1 MSNNEKMMH
10 IALSKDQVGGYA
22 FLPGSPERVPRIAA
36 YLDNAEKVAQHRE
49 HTTYV
54 GYLDGVRVTVT
65 STGMGGPSAIIC
77 LEELIRLGV
86 HTFMRVGTCAS
97 TSAKVSLGD
106 VCIPG
111 GAVRME
117 GTSSHFLPM
126 EYPAVPDYF
135 LLKHLEAA
143 AIEQGFPYNMGVTI
157 TKDSFYSQIEPET
170 RPIGYE
176 LVNRWNAYEKG
187 GATNTS
193 MECAPLFIAGGSLGV
208 RVASVMASA
217 TNYKSYDED
226 NKKNSH
232 INVEQRAIIT
242 GIEGMRK
249 VIAADKA
256 AGRCD
261 A

>member
-1 MSNNEKMMH
+1 MSNDKMMH
-10 IALSKDQVGGYA
+10 IALIKDQVGGYA
-22 FLPGSPERVPRIAA
+22 FLPGSPERVPRIAQ
-36 YLDNAEKVAQHRE
+36 YLDNAEKIAQNRE
-49 HTTYV
+49 HTTYA

-86 HTFMRVGTCAS
+86 HTFMRVGSCAS
-97 TSAKVSLGD
+97 TSEKVKRGD
-106 VCIPG
+106 IVIPS

-135 LLKHLEAA
+135 LMKHLEAA

-208 RVASVMASA
+208 RVASVMVSA
-217 TNYKSYDED
+217 TNYKNYADD
-226 NKKNSH
+226 NKSSH
-232 INVEQRAIIT
+232 ADIEARAIVT
-242 GIEGMRK
+242 AIEGMRK
-249 VIAADKA
+249 VIAEDKA
-256 AGRCD
+256 AGRCGV
-261 A
+261 

>member
-1 MSNNEKMMH
+1 MSNDKMMH

-22 FLPGSPERVPRIAA
+22 FLPGSPERVPRIAQ
-36 YLDNAEKVAQHRE
+36 YLDNAEKIAQNRE
-49 HTTYV
+49 HTTYA

-86 HTFMRVGTCAS
+86 HTFMRVGSCAS
-97 TSAKVSLGD
+97 TSEKVKRGD
-106 VCIPG
+106 IVIPS

-135 LLKHLEAA
+135 LMKHLEAA

-193 MECAPLFIAGGSLGV
+193 MECAPLFIAGGSLSV
-208 RVASVMASA
+208 RVASVMVSA
-217 TNYKSYDED
+217 TNYKNYDDD
-226 NKKNSH
+226 NKSSH
-232 INVEQRAIIT
+232 ADIEARAIVT
-242 GIEGMRK
+242 AIEGMRK
-249 VIAADKA
+249 VIAEDKA
-256 AGRCD
+256 AGRCGV
-261 A
+261 